1 MDRIEETRIRWEAEK
16 GRDEAGKELTKP
28 NMFNDEG
35 CQYKCLVVDTLKARV
50 EELEQDKGRLSI
62 LGGEHHFKM
71 ADYRD
76 ALEEIASVPC
86 ICEPCY
92 KDRGLI
98 QPDCFY
104 CHVGIIA
111 TDALKEGGEN
121 E

>member
-1 MDRIEETRIRWEAEK
+1 MSDQEQELYMAMGISELESEVATLLTRLAAVEK
-16 GRDEAGKELTKP
+16 ESAP

-35 CQYKCLVVDTLKARV
+35 CQYKCHVVDALKAR
-50 EELEQDKGRLSI
+50 
-62 LGGEHHFKM
+62 M
-71 ADYRD
+71 
-76 ALEEIASVPC
+76 EEIASVPC

-111 TDALKEGGEN
+111 TDALKECGE
-121 E
+121 